1 MKKAIFAIMVLG
13 LCFGLATSAMAQGAT
28 GTTTVTVTVEE
39 IEELAVPGTVD
50 IALSEVRNEGKYVT
64 GTATGTGAEGLKYS
78 HNSGTK
84 KITATAVADTGNAD
98 NDITL
103 AVAIGTQTAQ
113 AIVTEGTPTTGAV
126 DVWTEVPAGSD
137 TVDLNW
143 TADAT
148 LAGTLAGSYGWT
160 VEFTLTDVE

>member
-1 MKKAIFAIMVLG
+1 MVLG

-39 IEELAVPGTVD
+39 IEELTVPGTVD
-50 IALSEVRNEGKYVT
+50 IALSEVGTEGKYVT

-103 AVAIGTQTAQ
+103 AVAIEDQSAGTIVLAGAGQSDVELWTAIT
-113 AIVTEGTPTTGAV
+113 ADSYEKNLT
-126 DVWTEVPAGSD
+126 
-137 TVDLNW
+137 W

-148 LAGTLAGSYGWT
+148 LAGTPASTTGYAFT
-160 VEFTLTDVE
+160 VTFTTADVL